1 MNNTHKVLV
10 IITILL
16 AIICLEIYIN
26 TSTDKLLEDTVKK
39 MEELKEVLKEE
50 KYNESKNKSEE
61 LNEKWFEYEDKLA
74 FFIEHDEVEKISTKV
89 AVILE
94 NTINEEYKAALED
107 VMETTYLL
115 EHVKDKNKLKLKNI
129 F

>member
-16 AIICLEIYIN
+16 AIIGLEIYIN